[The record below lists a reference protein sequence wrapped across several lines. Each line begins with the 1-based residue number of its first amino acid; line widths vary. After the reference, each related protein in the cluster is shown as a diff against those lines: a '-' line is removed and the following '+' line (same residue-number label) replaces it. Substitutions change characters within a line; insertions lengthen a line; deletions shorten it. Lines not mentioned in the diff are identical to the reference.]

1 MRFLTCLGLCRSI
14 PNDLVGHLKEHFVNI
29 ATRLGRTLE
38 ELQTVFLC
46 ELLAALR
53 RNYAIG
59 QVYFV
64 SDEDFGDARAGVRL
78 NLLEPVRDIVKC
90 GLLGAV
96 VDEDDAHGTLVIR
109 LRDRAEAL
117 LSRRVPHL
125 QLHSLVLH
133 IYSFDLEVDS

>member
-38 ELQTVFLC
+38 ELQTVLLR

-96 VDEDDAHGTLVIR
+96 VDEDDAHGALVIR

-133 IYSFDLEVDS
+133 IYRFDLEVDS